1 MHFMQPDIESN
12 LDHTV
17 LSWYKALCLGN
28 SLKANILL
36 LFMKVLFRALSVYD
50 VSWYEA
56 NVVCEIDYI

>member
-1 MHFMQPDIESN
+1 MHFIQPDIESN

-36 LFMKVLFRALSVYD
+36 LFMKVLFKALSVYD
-50 VSWYEA
+50 VS
-56 NVVCEIDYI
+56 